1 MRGDLGEESRAPGTK
16 SPVVPEISWLASR
29 IHATNCVSRT
39 SLVGRV
45 GMNFGHAI
53 AAIALTN
60 LLTEDKDGKGNP
72 LRPRKKVPGAKS
84 RSGQRG
90 SNSFAEHPERW

>member
-1 MRGDLGEESRAPGTK
+1 MPCVANCGEKYVSQ
-16 SPVVPEISWLASR
+16 
-29 IHATNCVSRT
+29 ATE
-39 SLVGRV
+39 VGRV

-53 AAIALTN
+53 AAITITN

-72 LRPRKKVPGAKS
+72 LRPRKKTPGAKS

>member
-1 MRGDLGEESRAPGTK
+1 VTC
-16 SPVVPEISWLASR
+16 
-29 IHATNCVSRT
+29 HADWVEKCVSQA
-39 SLVGRV
+39 LAVGRV

-53 AAIALTN
+53 AAITITN
-60 LLTEDKDGKGNP
+60 LLTEDTDAKGNP
-72 LRPRKKVPGAKS
+72 LRPRKKTSGLKS

>member
-1 MRGDLGEESRAPGTK
+1 MTA
-16 SPVVPEISWLASR
+16 
-29 IHATNCVSRT
+29 
-39 SLVGRV
+39 VGRV

-53 AAIALTN
+53 AAIAITN

-72 LRPRKKVPGAKS
+72 LRPRKKTPVAKS